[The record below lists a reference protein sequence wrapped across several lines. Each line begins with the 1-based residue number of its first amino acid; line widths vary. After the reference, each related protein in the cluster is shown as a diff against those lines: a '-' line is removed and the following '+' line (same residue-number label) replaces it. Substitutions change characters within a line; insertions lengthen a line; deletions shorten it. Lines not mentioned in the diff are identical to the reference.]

1 MEPANRFTYERI
13 YVEDNMS
20 QDLVIQIFRD
30 CLKTALLVAAPALI
44 AAIIVGLAVSIF
56 QAATQ
61 IHEMSLSFVPK
72 ALAIIGCLVFLSP
85 WMMNMLVSF
94 TTGIISNIPVY
105 VR

>member
-1 MEPANRFTYERI
+1 
-13 YVEDNMS
+13 MS

-30 CLKTALLVAAPALI
+30 CLKTALLVSAPMLI
-44 AAIIVGLAVSIF
+44 SAIIVGLAVSIF

-61 IHEMSLSFVPK
+61 IHEMSLTFVPK
-72 ALAIIGCLVFLSP
+72 ILAIIGCLMVLSP
-85 WMMNMLVSF
+85 WILNVLVTF

>member
-1 MEPANRFTYERI
+1 
-13 YVEDNMS
+13 MS

-30 CLKTALLVAAPALI
+30 CLKTALLISAPMLI
-44 AAIIVGLAVSIF
+44 CAVIVGLLVSIF

-61 IHEMSLSFVPK
+61 IHEMSLVFVPK
-72 ALAIIGCLVFLSP
+72 MLAIIGCLMILSP
-85 WMMNMLVSF
+85 WIMNVLVTF

>member
-1 MEPANRFTYERI
+1 
-13 YVEDNMS
+13 MS

-30 CLKTALLVAAPALI
+30 CLKTALLVSAPVLLG
-44 AAIIVGLAVSIF
+44 AIVVGLAVSIF

-72 ALAIIGCLVFLSP
+72 ALVIIGSLVLLSP
-85 WMMNMLVSF
+85 WMLNILVSF
-94 TTGIISNIPVY
+94 TTNLISNIPVY

>member
-1 MEPANRFTYERI
+1 
-13 YVEDNMS
+13 MS

-30 CLKTALLVAAPALI
+30 CLKTALLISAPLLG
-44 AAIIVGLAVSIF
+44 AAIVVGLTVSIF

-61 IHEMSLSFVPK
+61 IHEASLAFVPK
-72 ALAIIGCLVFLSP
+72 ILAIIVCLIILSP
-85 WMMNMLVSF
+85 WMLQVLVTF

>member
-1 MEPANRFTYERI
+1 
-13 YVEDNMS
+13 MS

-30 CLKTALLVAAPALI
+30 CLKTALLVSAPLLI
-44 AAIIVGLAVSIF
+44 CAVVVGLLVSIF

-61 IHEMSLSFVPK
+61 IHEMSLVFVPK
-72 ALAIIGCLVFLSP
+72 MLAIIGCLMLLSP
-85 WMMNMLVSF
+85 WILNVLVTF

>member
-1 MEPANRFTYERI
+1 
-13 YVEDNMS
+13 MS

-30 CLKTALLVAAPALI
+30 CLKTSLLVSAPVLLG
-44 AAIIVGLAVSIF
+44 AIIVGLAVSIF

-72 ALAIIGCLVFLSP
+72 ALVIIGCLVLLSP
-85 WMMNMLVSF
+85 WMLNILVSF
-94 TTGIISNIPVY
+94 TTNMISNIPVY

>member
-1 MEPANRFTYERI
+1 
-13 YVEDNMS
+13 MS

-30 CLKTALLVAAPALI
+30 CLKTALLVSAPMLI
-44 AAIIVGLAVSIF
+44 CAIVVGLLVSIF

-61 IHEMSLSFVPK
+61 IHEMSLVFVPK
-72 ALAIIGCLVFLSP
+72 MLAIIGCLLILSP
-85 WMMNMLVSF
+85 WILNVLVTF